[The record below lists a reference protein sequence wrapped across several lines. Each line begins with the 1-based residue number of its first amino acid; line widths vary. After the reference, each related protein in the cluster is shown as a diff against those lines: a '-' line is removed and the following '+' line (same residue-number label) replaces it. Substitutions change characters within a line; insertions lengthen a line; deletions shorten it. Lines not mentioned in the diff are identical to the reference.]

1 MRYTDKVKKADPE
14 IYIMSYEKFRS
25 LADKMTLNMFH
36 KLRQGKMTFQQF
48 RSHVFQDEN
57 NLEFFCIDDLK
68 EIYGPELFEDD
79 PKIQQLID
87 NVWKYRHIDN
97 KKK

>member
-1 MRYTDKVKKADPE
+1 
-14 IYIMSYEKFRS
+14 MSYEKFRS

-36 KLRQGKMTFQQF
+36 KLRKGKMTFQQF

-57 NLEFFCIDDLK
+57 NLEFYWIDDLK

-79 PKIQQLID
+79 PKIKQLID
-87 NVWKYRHIDN
+87 NVWEYRNIGN